1 MYKKR
6 SLKVTKGIG
15 KGGGGGGGVRNC
27 LFSYHNSTVLETE
40 ILTQDQSKNC

>member
-15 KGGGGGGGVRNC
+15 KGGGGRNC